1 MKKVIKKFL
10 VLFTV
15 ITLIVTSLPFSIM
28 AETIIGSDTLN
39 GVLKTSDIV
48 PGESVLQDD
57 IIGNM
62 YFSSGEY
69 VIDLNGFTW
78 SGNLYITGGNITIM
92 DSSDDKTGIIDAS
105 LVGDAIDISG
115 NATVV
120 LDGITVIGAYGGGDA
135 IFITESPNV
144 TIKDCV
150 LTSGKAGLDVVSE
163 TATVVVENTRFA
175 DFAEFKPDLT
185 KDSAGRNS
193 AIEFRNNAT
202 VNLIGNNIFDVNT
215 ITCRTITHSKS
226 FEESFALGEGV
237 TASFSEVTDI
247 GDSSGNPYCSTKI
260 TYVFEDNALSPTYHP
275 PIFFSTEAPTAEP
288 TSGNDVPVEDVE
300 FDLAAL
306 GGKAEYTPHGYGDKV
321 CLMLG
326 YVNVHSLGILD
337 LSNYSKLIIT
347 YATHHPYLNKY
358 DDMPCNSMFA
368 LCKNGITVG
377 YASVDKREEAGIL
390 AQQDTANSTGAWA
403 NGERTCE
410 IDLTDVDYNGEIF
423 LSHYNATGMEA
434 LVSKIVL
441 VAGSD
446 KTTDTTSFPTIIPT
460 STPTATPTAT
470 SPIVPTTEPTTVPT
484 VEPTAEPTN
493 ESPVTDFEYSIKNGK
508 VTITNYIGSATEV
521 VIPEK
526 IEGYPVT
533 SIGDSAFYYCSSLT
547 SITIPDGVTSIGYR
561 AFDDCSSLTSITV
574 SADNHTYSSDDGVLL
589 NKEKTILI
597 CCPGGKVGEY
607 TIPDSVTSI
616 EYSAFSDCSSLTSIT
631 IPDSVTSI
639 GNYAFLYC
647 SSLTSIMIPNSVT
660 SIGFGAFEHC
670 SSLTSITIPDSVT
683 SICDDAFDGCSS
695 LTSITVSED
704 NLTYLSEDG
713 VLFDKAKTE
722 IICCPGG
729 KVGEYTIPNGVTSI
743 GDDAFNDCSSLTSIT
758 IPNGVTSIGDWAFYG
773 CSSLTS
779 ITVSE
784 DNLTYLSEDGVL
796 FDKAKTEI
804 ICCPGGKV
812 GEYTIPDSVTRIEY
826 SAFYNCSSL
835 TSITIPN
842 GVTSIGD
849 GAFYCCS
856 SLTSITIPDSVTSIG
871 DHAFAYCDS
880 LTSITVSEDN
890 LTYLSEEGVL
900 FNKAKTKIICCPGGK
915 VGEYTIPDGVT
926 SIGFCAFLYCSS
938 LTSITIPDSVTS
950 IGDGA
955 IDDCSSLTSIT
966 VSEDNL
972 TYLSEE
978 GVLFNKAK
986 TEIICCPGGKV
997 GEYTIPDSV
1006 TSIGDGAFWCCSSLT
1021 SITIPDSVTSIGY
1034 SALRGCSSLKTVNY
1048 TGTEAEWNNIAIEA
1062 YGNDCLLNTT
1072 IHFNYVPGAIPDIIT
1087 PSTDSDV
1094 AIDSDTSM
1102 VTGLTPE
1109 MIPADVAAKFEGA
1122 ENIQIVDRDG
1132 NVLAADAL
1140 VGTGS
1145 KIQLVENGEVVDEVT
1160 VVIQGEI
1167 DGNGIIDSD
1176 DAIYMLRNTL
1186 FPDMFPVVVD
1196 DDIDGNGVYD
1206 SDDAIYLLRYTL
1218 FPDMFPLK

>member
-1 MKKVIKKFL
+1 M
-10 VLFTV
+10 
-15 ITLIVTSLPFSIM
+15 
-28 AETIIGSDTLN
+28 
-39 GVLKTSDIV
+39 
-48 PGESVLQDD
+48 
-57 IIGNM
+57 
-62 YFSSGEY
+62 
-69 VIDLNGFTW
+69 
-78 SGNLYITGGNITIM
+78 
-92 DSSDDKTGIIDAS
+92 
-105 LVGDAIDISG
+105 
-115 NATVV
+115 
-120 LDGITVIGAYGGGDA
+120 
-135 IFITESPNV
+135 
-144 TIKDCV
+144 
-150 LTSGKAGLDVVSE
+150 
-163 TATVVVENTRFA
+163 
-175 DFAEFKPDLT
+175 
-185 KDSAGRNS
+185 
-193 AIEFRNNAT
+193 
-202 VNLIGNNIFDVNT
+202 
-215 ITCRTITHSKS
+215 
-226 FEESFALGEGV
+226 
-237 TASFSEVTDI
+237 
-247 GDSSGNPYCSTKI
+247 
-260 TYVFEDNALSPTYHP
+260 
-275 PIFFSTEAPTAEP
+275 
-288 TSGNDVPVEDVE
+288 
-300 FDLAAL
+300 
-306 GGKAEYTPHGYGDKV
+306 
-321 CLMLG
+321 
-326 YVNVHSLGILD
+326 
-337 LSNYSKLIIT
+337 
-347 YATHHPYLNKY
+347 
-358 DDMPCNSMFA
+358 
-368 LCKNGITVG
+368 
-377 YASVDKREEAGIL
+377 
-390 AQQDTANSTGAWA
+390 
-403 NGERTCE
+403 
-410 IDLTDVDYNGEIF
+410 
-423 LSHYNATGMEA
+423 
-434 LVSKIVL
+434 
-441 VAGSD
+441 
-446 KTTDTTSFPTIIPT
+446 
-460 STPTATPTAT
+460 
-470 SPIVPTTEPTTVPT
+470 
-484 VEPTAEPTN
+484 
-493 ESPVTDFEYSIKNGK
+493 
-508 VTITNYIGSATEV
+508 
-521 VIPEK
+521 
-526 IEGYPVT
+526 
-533 SIGDSAFYYCSSLT
+533 
-547 SITIPDGVTSIGYR
+547 
-561 AFDDCSSLTSITV
+561 
-574 SADNHTYSSDDGVLL
+574 
-589 NKEKTILI
+589 
-597 CCPGGKVGEY
+597 
-607 TIPDSVTSI
+607 
-616 EYSAFSDCSSLTSIT
+616 
-631 IPDSVTSI
+631 
-639 GNYAFLYC
+639 
-647 SSLTSIMIPNSVT
+647 
-660 SIGFGAFEHC
+660 
-670 SSLTSITIPDSVT
+670 
-683 SICDDAFDGCSS
+683 
-695 LTSITVSED
+695 
-704 NLTYLSEDG
+704 
-713 VLFDKAKTE
+713 
-722 IICCPGG
+722 
-729 KVGEYTIPNGVTSI
+729 
-743 GDDAFNDCSSLTSIT
+743 
-758 IPNGVTSIGDWAFYG
+758 
-773 CSSLTS
+773 TS